1 MGKNKNKKGGNNNSY
16 ANDPKTK
23 DKSSVV
29 TSEIIS
35 DQNIKEVTNAQDDVQ
50 VSDTQIDTQEPQG
63 KEESSVEPEKKISFL
78 QKIGLRLAKP
88 LFDEIEKK
96 NAELET
102 ELGKLRTENQ
112 ECNHQLEECQKELVI
127 KTSDLEES
135 ARINAGLN
143 FKYHGLETDMKGL
156 NKELEELRAQLREQT
171 TTHNKKID
179 ELNGLISSKVDEIN
193 RLRDSNRSA
202 VATKENPER
211 KFFNKLKNQ
220 FQTII
225 TKDMTTDEALNIIY
239 KNIES
244 LKIDVA
250 NAKRKK
256 DDAIQKE
263 SEISK
268 SLENAQ
274 KLAAEA
280 EERVKQIESSD
291 AGQLVEKVENLE
303 KQSESQAGEIKSLKA
318 DIDNAKEEISKLTDD
333 KKSIENQLN
342 ESKQENIASE
352 NKHKEEIATLKQVH
366 QDEIS
371 KLRDENRNN
380 VKKMKDDHE
389 EAMRKLKDKHKEE
402 EDTLKKQNEE
412 EKERLVSDHK
422 EEISKMETAHKD
434 AMDKIEAVHQEESS
448 KMQADFK
455 NKEDKFNAEIK
466 SKNESIQSLCEKM
479 KSEYESLRKTS
490 EEAANNLFETLK
502 ANEVMNACS
511 DDYTDKVEEKNQE
524 LLVSAKKLRTKIC
537 ELPTTETPS
546 EWTKQLSKVVYE
558 LFEDNSSII
567 CKLLKYYAMSN
578 VPCMIDNKREEG
590 VCFIR
595 KNISK
600 AYSSLTILLSQCDIT
615 PIIPAIFVENIH
627 ESEYEVEGSFN
638 DIESFCPGSINEH
651 IEHIERDSDGLDGI
665 IVGVTKVGFK
675 SADGKLVKTQVI
687 IK

>member
-16 ANDPKTK
+16 ANNPNTK
-23 DKSSVV
+23 GRSSVG
-29 TSEIIS
+29 TDENNSN
-35 DQNIKEVTNAQDDVQ
+35 QNITEISNMQESGQ
-50 VSDTQIDTQEPQG
+50 VLDTQDNTQEYQD
-63 KEESSVEPEKKISFL
+63 KNESSARSENKTTFL
-78 QKIGLRLAKP
+78 QRIGLRLAKP
-88 LFDEIEKK
+88 LFYAIKKEKDELK
-96 NAELET
+96 
-102 ELGKLRTENQ
+102 
-112 ECNHQLEECQKELVI
+112 KEL
-127 KTSDLEES
+127 DL
-135 ARINAGLN
+135 LN
-143 FKYHGLETDMKGL
+143 GEKQVCK
-156 NKELEELRAQLREQT
+156 KQLEELRSKNENQKSEIEIYKEEKDVLQAQLSGKDSELKRM
-171 TTHNKKID
+171 ND
-179 ELNGLISSKVDEIN
+179 ELHELRNKLDRQLTENNNKIISLNSSINSKDEEIN
-193 RLRDSNRSA
+193 ELKRINRSA
-202 VATKENPER
+202 EATKDDTER
-211 KFFNKLKNQ
+211 KLFNTLRNQ
-220 FQTII
+220 FSSII
-225 TKDMTTDEALNIIY
+225 TKDMTTDEALFIIY
-239 KNIES
+239 NKIES
-244 LKIDVA
+244 LKSDVA
-250 NAKRKK
+250 NAESEKK
-256 DDAIQKE
+256 TAIQNE
-263 SEISK
+263 NDIRS
-268 SLENAQ
+268 SLEEAQ
-274 KLAAEA
+274 RLKTDA

-291 AGQLVEKVENLE
+291 AGQLVQKVAYLEEK
-303 KQSESQAGEIKSLKA
+303 SESQVGEIETLRAGTIKA
-318 DIDNAKEEISKLTDD
+318 EEDIARLTDE
-333 KKSIENQLN
+333 KETLENQL
-342 ESKQENIASE
+342 EDSKKENVALT
-352 NKHKEEIATLKQVH
+352 NKHKEDISTLNQEHQAEIL
-366 QDEIS
+366 
-371 KLRDENRNN
+371 KLRDENRDKLNN
-380 VKKMKDDHE
+380 MKREHE
-389 EAMRKLKDKHKEE
+389 EAVLKLKEKHKEE

-422 EEISKMETAHKD
+422 EEIN
-434 AMDKIEAVHQEESS
+434 KIEAAHKEESS

-455 NKEDKFNAEIK
+455 NKEDELNVEIQ
-466 SKNESIQSLCEKM
+466 SKNESIQSLRDKM
-479 KSEYESLRKTS
+479 KSECESLRKTS